1 VPVKP
6 LHVAKSRLR
15 GAADRGIGDP
25 QAHARLALSL
35 ALDTVAAA
43 RAANRVGEIVVVTSD
58 PEVSAGVTAL
68 GASVLADEPAEGLN
82 AALRHGAEW
91 HRRRRRIKNLAAAG
105 VAALQADLA
114 ALHPDELDAALA
126 AAQALFATGSA
137 TRAFCTD
144 AHGDGTTLLVAAVGV
159 ALDPRF
165 GPGSADAH
173 RESGAAALPGAWPG
187 LRLDVDTE
195 ADLREAETAGI
206 GPRTGR
212 LLAPD
217 RGSRPA

>member
-1 VPVKP
+1 MPVKP

-25 QAHARLALSL
+25 QAHARLALAL

-43 RAANRVGEIVVVTSD
+43 RAAALVGEIVVVTSD

-68 GASVLADEPAEGLN
+68 GAHVLADEPADGLN
-82 AALRHGAEW
+82 AALRRGAAW
-91 HRRRRRIKNLAAAG
+91 HHVRRAGRALATAG

-126 AAQALFATGSA
+126 GAHVLFASGAAS
-137 TRAFCTD
+137 RAFCAD
-144 AHGDGTTLLVAAVGV
+144 AHGDGTTLLVAAPGV

-165 GPGSADAH
+165 GPGSAAAH
-173 RESGAAALPGAWPG
+173 RESGAVALTGAWTG

-195 ADLREAETAGI
+195 ADLREARAAGI
-206 GPRTGR
+206 GPRTGG
-212 LLAPD
+212 LLDPQRD
-217 RGSRPA
+217 CRPA

>member
-6 LHVAKSRLR
+6 LDVAKSRLR

-43 RAANRVGEIVVVTSD
+43 RGASRVGEIVVVTSD

-68 GASVLADEPAEGLN
+68 GANVLADEPAAGLN

-91 HRRRRRIKNLAAAG
+91 HCGRRRAANLGAAA

-126 AAQALFATGSA
+126 AAHALFAAGDA
-137 TRAFCTD
+137 GRAFCAD
-144 AHGDGTTLLVAAVGV
+144 AGGDGTTLLVAAPGV

-173 RESGAAALPGAWPG
+173 RGTGAAALTGAWPG

-195 ADLREAETAGI
+195 ADLRRAETAGI

-217 RGSRPA
+217 RGCRPA